1 MQFYKR
7 IVLLSKQSERIFF
20 LVYKTKLF
28 LIIQTRVLYTFNFYK
43 KLLIKCSFTQNST
56 SVKNEQISKFL

>member
-7 IVLLSKQSERIFF
+7 IVLLSKQKKIY

-28 LIIQTRVLYTFNFYK
+28 LIIQNRVLYTFIFYK
-43 KLLIKCSFTQNST
+43 KLLTNCSLTQNST
-56 SVKNEQISKFL
+56 SVKNEQVSNFS